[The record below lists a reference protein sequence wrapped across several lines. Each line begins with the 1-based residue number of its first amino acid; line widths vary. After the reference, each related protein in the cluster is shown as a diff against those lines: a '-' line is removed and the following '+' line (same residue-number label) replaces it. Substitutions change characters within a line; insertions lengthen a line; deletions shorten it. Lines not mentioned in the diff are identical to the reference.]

1 MSGTMQCYVVERPG
15 CLALRELPIPTPGR
29 YEALCRLK
37 WAGTC
42 TATDQYII
50 EGRMPFAI
58 PYPCILGHESVGE
71 VVELGPGVTT
81 YRVGDHVSRVG
92 APAGLAEG
100 INIAWGGYSQ
110 WGIAV
115 DHWAMARDGVDPSLY
130 RSALVNQII
139 PHDVPLE
146 ECAMLTT
153 WRETLSFIRRMGVGP
168 GSRVLV
174 VGSGGNGLSFVRH
187 AANLGADW
195 VAAAG
200 SSARLELA
208 RTLGVSTVV
217 DYRDTN
223 AADRLREAMP
233 GPFDF
238 ILDAVGADGAMDPY
252 LGLLAP
258 GGTVAV
264 YGIEAMGQ
272 YRMKP
277 LAAPG
282 SFRFYQGGYQE
293 AETHQAVIDLMRA
306 GKLRSEPFMG
316 DAAYPLEALPQAFSD
331 LRARRLVK
339 ARICLA

>member
-1 MSGTMQCYVVERPG
+1 MRQTMQCYVVEAPG
-15 CLALRELPIPTPGR
+15 RLALREVPIPVPGR

-42 TATDQYII
+42 TATDQHII
-50 EGRMPFAI
+50 EGRMPFEV

-71 VVELGPGVTT
+71 VVELGPGTTT

-92 APAGLAEG
+92 APARLAEG
-100 INIAWGGYSQ
+100 LGIAWGGYSQ

-115 DHWAMARDGVDPSLY
+115 DHWAMARDGIEPGQY
-130 RSALVNQII
+130 RAALVNQII
-139 PHDVPLE
+139 PGDIPLQ

-174 VGSGGNGLSFVRH
+174 VGSGGNGLSFARH
-187 AANLGADW
+187 AVNLGAGW
-195 VAAAG
+195 VAVAG
-200 SSARLELA
+200 SASRLRQA
-208 RTLGVSTVV
+208 QALGAAAAV
-217 DYRDTN
+217 DYRDTD
-223 AADRLREAMP
+223 AAAKLREAMP

-238 ILDAVGADGAMDPY
+238 ILDAAGSDGAMDPY

-282 SFRFYQGGYQE
+282 SFRFYQGGYRE
-293 AETHQAVIDLMRA
+293 EETHQAVIDMMRM
-306 GKLRSEPFMG
+306 GRLRSEPFMG
-316 DAAYPLEALPQAFSD
+316 DSSYGFAELPQAFMD
-331 LRARRLVK
+331 LKARRLVK

>member
-1 MSGTMQCYVVERPG
+1 MQCYVVEAPG
-15 CLALRELPIPTPGR
+15 RLALREVPIPVPGR

-42 TATDQYII
+42 TATDQHII
-50 EGRMPFAI
+50 EGHMPFTV

-81 YRVGDHVSRVG
+81 YRAGDHVSRVG

-100 INIAWGGYSQ
+100 LNIAWGGYSQ

-115 DHWAMARDGVDPSLY
+115 DHWAMARDGIDPGRY
-130 RSALVNQII
+130 RAALVNQII
-139 PHDVPLE
+139 PGDIPLK

-187 AANLGADW
+187 AVNLGAGW
-195 VAAAG
+195 VAVAG
-200 SSARLELA
+200 SASRLHIAQALGAALA
-208 RTLGVSTVV
+208 V
-217 DYRDTN
+217 DYRDAN
-223 AADRLREAMP
+223 AADRLREALP
-233 GPFDF
+233 GSFDF

-282 SFRFYQGGYQE
+282 SFSFYQGGYQE

-306 GKLRSEPFMG
+306 GRLRSEPFMG
-316 DAAYPLEALPQAFSD
+316 DATYPLEALPQAFSD

-339 ARICLA
+339 ARIRLE

>member
-1 MSGTMQCYVVERPG
+1 MREMMQCYVVEAPG
-15 CLALRELPIPTPGR
+15 RLALREVPIPVPGR

-42 TATDQYII
+42 TATDQHII
-50 EGRMPFAI
+50 EGHMPFTV

-81 YRVGDHVSRVG
+81 YRAGDHVSRVG

-100 INIAWGGYSQ
+100 LNIAWGGYSQ

-115 DHWAMARDGVDPSLY
+115 DHWAMARDGIDPGRY
-130 RSALVNQII
+130 RAALVNQII
-139 PHDVPLE
+139 PGDIPLK

-187 AANLGADW
+187 AVNLGAGW
-195 VAAAG
+195 VAVAG
-200 SSARLELA
+200 SASRLHIAQALGAALA
-208 RTLGVSTVV
+208 V
-217 DYRDTN
+217 DYRDAN
-223 AADRLREAMP
+223 AADRLREALP
-233 GPFDF
+233 GSFDF

-258 GGTVAV
+258 GRYGGSLRDRSHGAV
-264 YGIEAMGQ
+264 PDEAIGC
-272 YRMKP
+272 
-277 LAAPG
+277 
-282 SFRFYQGGYQE
+282 
-293 AETHQAVIDLMRA
+293 A
-306 GKLRSEPFMG
+306 GKLFFLSG
-316 DAAYPLEALPQAFSD
+316 GLSGG
-331 LRARRLVK
+331 
-339 ARICLA
+339 